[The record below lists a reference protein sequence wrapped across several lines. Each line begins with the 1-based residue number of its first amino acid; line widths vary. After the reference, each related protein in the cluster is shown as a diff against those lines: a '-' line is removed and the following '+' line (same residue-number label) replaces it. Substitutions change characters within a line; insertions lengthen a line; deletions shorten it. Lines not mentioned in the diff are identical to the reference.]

1 MSNDNRLIIA
11 MGGYSADQRERIREA
26 TAGWDV
32 IFGKVKD
39 LDSSLFRMAEIV
51 IGWSPAIE
59 TDGLLPESKLQWIQG
74 WSAGVDK
81 LPLDKLAARGV
92 VLTDAS
98 GVHPIQM
105 SETTFALMLA
115 FTRNV
120 HHTIRNQAAGRWDAK
135 GSYGEMYGKTIGIIG
150 AGEIGMKLAHIAR
163 AFGMTTLGVRRSGKL
178 AEPFDRM
185 YDMSGLGNVLAES
198 DYVVNLLPLTEET
211 TGLFNTAAFAQ
222 MKRSAFFVNVGR
234 GPSVVTDDL
243 VQALRD
249 GVIAGAGLDVAEPE
263 PLPENHPL
271 WTLGN
276 VIITPHIGGQSDQYS
291 ARVADLFIHNFKS
304 YIEHGRPDRNI
315 VDYEL
320 RY

>member
-1 MSNDNRLIIA
+1 MSRTIIA
-11 MGGYSADQRERIREA
+11 MGGYTPEQQARIREA
-26 TAGWDV
+26 TPGWEV
-32 IFGKVKD
+32 IFGKVKE
-39 LDSSLFRMAEIV
+39 LDNRLFRDAEIV
-51 IGWSPAIE
+51 LGYSPAVE
-59 TDGLLPESKLQWIQG
+59 TDSLLPESKLRWIQG

-98 GVHPIQM
+98 GVHPNQM
-105 SETTFALMLA
+105 SETTLALMLA

-120 HHTIRNQAAGRWDAK
+120 HHAIRNQVEGRWELK
-135 GSYGEMYGKTIGIIG
+135 GSYGEMHGKTIGIIG
-150 AGEIGMKLAHIAR
+150 AGEIGVELANICR
-163 AFGMTTLGVRRSGKL
+163 AFGMTILGVRRSGKL

-185 YDMSGLGNVLAES
+185 YDMSGLDEVLAES
-198 DYVVNLLPLTEET
+198 DYVVNLLPLTDET
-211 TGLFNTAAFAQ
+211 NGLFNAAAFAK

-249 GVIAGAGLDVAEPE
+249 GVIAGAGIDVTEPE
-263 PLPENHPL
+263 PLPEGHPL
-271 WTLGN
+271 WSLDN

-304 YIEHGRPDRNI
+304 YIETGRPDRNI
-315 VDYEL
+315 VDYAL

>member
-1 MSNDNRLIIA
+1 MSRTIIA
-11 MGGYSADQRERIREA
+11 MGGYSPEQQARIREA
-26 TAGWDV
+26 APGWDV

-39 LDSSLFRMAEIV
+39 LDSSLFREAEIA

-59 TDGLLPESKLQWIQG
+59 TDGLLPESKLRWIQG

-98 GVHPIQM
+98 GVHPNQM
-105 SETTFALMLA
+105 SETTLALMLA
-115 FTRNV
+115 FTRHV
-120 HHTIRNQAAGRWDAK
+120 HHAIRNQVDGRWELSR
-135 GSYGEMYGKTIGIIG
+135 GYGEIHGKTIGIIG
-150 AGEIGMKLAHIAR
+150 AGEIGNKLATICR
-163 AFGMTTLGVRRSGKL
+163 AFDMTVLGVRRSGKP
-178 AEPFDRM
+178 ADPYDRM
-185 YDMSGLGNVLAES
+185 YDMSGLSEVLAES

-211 TGLFNTAAFAQ
+211 NGLFNAEVFAQ

-243 VQALRD
+243 VAALRD
-249 GVIAGAGLDVAEPE
+249 GVIAGAGIDVTEPE
-263 PLPENHPL
+263 PLPEGHPL
-271 WTLGN
+271 WTLDN

-304 YIEHGRPDRNI
+304 YIETGRPDRNI

-320 RY
+320 KY

>member
-1 MSNDNRLIIA
+1 MSRTIIA
-11 MGGYSADQRERIREA
+11 MGGYTPEQQARIREA
-26 TAGWDV
+26 TPGWDV

-39 LDSSLFRMAEIV
+39 LDSRLFREAEIV
-51 IGWSPAIE
+51 LGYSPAVE
-59 TDGLLPESKLQWIQG
+59 TDSLLPDSKLRWIQG

-98 GVHPIQM
+98 GVHPNQM
-105 SETTFALMLA
+105 SETTLALMLA

-120 HHTIRNQAAGRWDAK
+120 HSAIRNQVEGRWELK
-135 GSYGEMYGKTIGIIG
+135 GSYGEMHGKTIGIIG
-150 AGEIGMKLAHIAR
+150 AGEIGNELATICR
-163 AFGMTTLGVRRSGKL
+163 AFNMTVLGVRRSGKP
-178 AEPFDRM
+178 ADPYDRM
-185 YDMSGLGNVLAES
+185 YDMSGLSEVLAES

-211 TGLFNTAAFAQ
+211 EGLFNAEVFAQ

-249 GVIAGAGLDVAEPE
+249 GVIAGAGIDVTEPE
-263 PLPENHPL
+263 PLPEGHPL
-271 WTLGN
+271 WSLDN

-304 YIEHGRPDRNI
+304 YIETGRPDRNI
-315 VDYEL
+315 VDYTL
-320 RY
+320 KY

>member
-1 MSNDNRLIIA
+1 MSRTIIA
-11 MGGYSADQRERIREA
+11 MGGYTPEQQARIREA
-26 TAGWDV
+26 ATGWDV

-39 LDSSLFRMAEIV
+39 LDSRLFRDAEIV
-51 IGWSPAIE
+51 LGYSPAVE
-59 TDGLLPESKLQWIQG
+59 TDGLLPESKLRWIQG

-98 GVHPIQM
+98 GVHPNQM
-105 SETTFALMLA
+105 SETTLALMLA

-120 HHTIRNQAAGRWDAK
+120 HSAIRNQVEGRWELSR
-135 GSYGEMYGKTIGIIG
+135 SYGEIHGKTIGIIG
-150 AGEIGMKLAHIAR
+150 AGEIGNELATICR
-163 AFGMTTLGVRRSGKL
+163 AFNMTVLGVRRSGKP
-178 AEPFDRM
+178 ADPYDRM
-185 YDMSGLGNVLAES
+185 YDMSGLSEVLAES

-211 TGLFNTAAFAQ
+211 NGLFNAEVFAQ

-249 GVIAGAGLDVAEPE
+249 GVIAGAGIDVTEPE
-263 PLPENHPL
+263 PLPEGHPL
-271 WTLGN
+271 WSLDN

-304 YIEHGRPDRNI
+304 YIGTGRPDRNI
-315 VDYEL
+315 VDYTL